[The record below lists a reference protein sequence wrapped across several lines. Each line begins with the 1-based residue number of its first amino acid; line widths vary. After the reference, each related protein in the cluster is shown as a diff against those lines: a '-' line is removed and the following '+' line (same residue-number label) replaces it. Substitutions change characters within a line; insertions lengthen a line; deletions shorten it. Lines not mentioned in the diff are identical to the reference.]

1 MRRLLS
7 DFFRN
12 TSASIHMEYVMI
24 ALMVGVALIGV
35 VTSIGGKLGD
45 RYNALATAMTSSETT
60 GSINP

>member
-1 MRRLLS
+1 
-7 DFFRN
+7 
-12 TSASIHMEYVMI
+12 MEYVMI

-60 GSINP
+60 GSITP